1 MGLDGVVLYLP
12 FPTRL
17 NGAAGEAQAA
27 SVAWLDRFG
36 LYADAAHR
44 ERLVGAGCGVLG
56 GYLAPEADREQL
68 QLAADFA
75 TWNVAFDDE
84 YCDEGELGRSPER
97 FVRVL
102 GLLQRSVEVPEEAV
116 FGDRYGVALHDLR
129 VRLEGFGPAEQVA
142 AWAASMRGWFLAEAW
157 KSGNVAGGRTP
168 ELGEYSSL
176 VLVSGGGEAWT
187 VLSPLVEGYG
197 VPGRVRADRGVRALT
212 EMACWLL
219 SWDTGLLS
227 WSREKRAGGDGH
239 NAIDVV
245 SRTFGMDFDA
255 SVELALLLRD
265 EVMGLF
271 LRVRRRVLDERG
283 SEVERYVGMLERL
296 VRGGVD
302 WAVGSRR
309 YREEAGAVVRVSE
322 DPAALRTGAGG
333 GIPGDAWGPVG
344 WWWLHDPAARERT
357 GRN

>member
-1 MGLDGVVLYLP
+1 MGLAGVVLYLP
-12 FPTRL
+12 FPSRL
-17 NGAAGEAQAA
+17 NSGAGQAQAA
-27 SVAWLDRFG
+27 AVAWMDRFG

-44 ERLVGAGCGVLG
+44 ERLVAAECGLLG
-56 GYLAPEADREQL
+56 GYFVPDAGQERL

-84 YCDEGELGRSPER
+84 YCDEGELGRSPGR

-129 VRLEGFGPAEQVA
+129 VRLQHLGPPEQVT

-157 KSGNVAGGRTP
+157 KSGNVAEGRVP
-168 ELGEYSSL
+168 RLGEYSAM
-176 VLVSGGGEAWT
+176 VLISGSAEVWT
-187 VLSPLVEGYG
+187 VLSPVAEGYG
-197 VPGRVRADRGVRALT
+197 VPGRVRADRRVRALT

-227 WSREKRAGGDGH
+227 WSREQRAGGDGH

-245 SRTFGMDFDA
+245 AHTFGTDFDA
-255 SVELALLLRD
+255 SVGLALLLRD

-271 LRVRRRVLDERG
+271 LRLRRQVLDELG
-283 SEVERYVGMLERL
+283 SEATRYVGMLERL

-302 WAVGSRR
+302 WAVGSLR
-309 YREEAGAVVRVSE
+309 YREEAGAAVRVSE
-322 DPAALRTGAGG
+322 DPGALRTGGG
-333 GIPGDAWGPVG
+333 GRIPREAWGSVG
-344 WWWLHDPAARERT
+344 WWWLHDPDNGVREESS
-357 GRN
+357 